1 MGLPML
7 PDMAVD
13 DDKSTTITDLIPLV
27 APESVVGGRG
37 AIFGC
42 ARPVVLTES
51 QQVRLWDSDDP
62 SALRGWSQP
71 PRDPFRPY
79 GEFVGAGVAD
89 AESQRG
95 DGVVANCARW
105 QSSSL
110 PLIIIGWAVVVI
122 LAVLMVALGIALAA
136 R

>member
-27 APESVVGGRG
+27 APESVVGDRG
-37 AIFGC
+37 AIFGR

-71 PRDPFRPY
+71 PRDPFPAVRRVRRR
-79 GEFVGAGVAD
+79 GRRGRGV
-89 AESQRG
+89 STRRRRG
-95 DGVVANCARW
+95 G
-105 QSSSL
+105 
-110 PLIIIGWAVVVI
+110 
-122 LAVLMVALGIALAA
+122 
-136 R
+136 